1 MPKVE
6 RPKRDMATA
15 LAVLAAV
22 GVASD
27 SVKLKLVCEFFQNVE
42 ANVKGIEF
50 EHEKV
55 QRDYQKIWQS
65 LECLKLESDRGQQL
79 RDSLLGTLKDERFS
93 DDEIRAGRLREG
105 RSQPPIPLP
114 SETKAGRPVAV
125 TFAHMLQVL
134 GGVWGWTWRE
144 LAAAVFVSGADMR
157 GYAAIKKIFHDWDR
171 RHRRQSTGKM

>member
-105 RSQPPIPLP
+105 RSQEPIPLP
-114 SETKAGRPVAV
+114 SEKSAGRPVDVSVARTIQ
-125 TFAHMLQVL
+125 TFKSLYD
-134 GGVWGWTWRE
+134 WTWKE
-144 LAAAVFVSGADMR
+144 CAAAVFVSGADKR
-157 GYAAIKKIFHDWDR
+157 NYAAIKKTFREWHR
-171 RHRRQSTGKM
+171 RHGRPGTVKV